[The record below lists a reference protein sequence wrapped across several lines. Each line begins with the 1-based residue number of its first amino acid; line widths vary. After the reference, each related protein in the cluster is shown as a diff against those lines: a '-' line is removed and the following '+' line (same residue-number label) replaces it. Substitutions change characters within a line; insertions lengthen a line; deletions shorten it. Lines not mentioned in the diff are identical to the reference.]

1 MSRHIKPRSEFFKS
15 RSFVRICHH
24 APTALLGILVTALI
38 VLVAGYG
45 ASRTSEFQWFLLRAS
60 LRCLFPQVQWITTR
74 ERADWLEDRHRP
86 PPVLLDVRTVEE
98 SKVSPSTGRGVSIRG
113 LPRKWVCPVR
123 QEMFRSLRIAWW
135 LSLRRIY
142 HALAC
147 GPFHIRAKS
156 GGLHFPVGESASPT
170 CKRWRACVARASLQ
184 QILGTPL
191 G

>member
-123 QEMFRSLRIAWW
+123 QEMFRSLRIAW
-135 LSLRRIY
+135 LVIAPPNL
-142 HALAC
+142 
-147 GPFHIRAKS
+147 P
-156 GGLHFPVGESASPT
+156 
-170 CKRWRACVARASLQ
+170 RACVRPVSHTCKIWRAPFSGGRISIAHL
-184 QILGTPL
+184 
-191 G
+191 